1 MAFIVPCGQLSKDCS
16 MAVYLNSKLGML
28 FLDSF
33 TIIPS
38 PTILRRLH
46 GALEVSSARPSASRA
61 VSAAS
66 SNTLKRTVSAKNVRN
81 PISGRRESLTEVPEA
96 HLWLV
101 KLHLQLV
108 PLQT

>member
-1 MAFIVPCGQLSKDCS
+1 MAFIVPCGQLSKACS

-66 SNTLKRTVSAKNVRN
+66 SNTLKRTVSAKMFETRFLDA
-81 PISGRRESLTEVPEA
+81 GKALRKFQRRTCG
-96 HLWLV
+96 W
-101 KLHLQLV
+101 
-108 PLQT
+108 